1 MESKNMQPIFWQ
13 VIVHKAILIHNTEL
27 MIGPQEAEN

>member
-1 MESKNMQPIFWQ
+1 MQPIFWQ

-27 MIGPQEAEN
+27 MIGLQEAEN